1 MNDIEARE
9 ISLSIP
15 AMIWQRWEGLVK
27 VALERSDGVL
37 DFKLKLA
44 RAWVKFDPV
53 KISEEKIITNIK
65 KLTRYDHVEISE
77 KQMDEMNYDVDEE
90 L

>member
-27 VALERSDGVL
+27 VALDRSEGVL
-37 DFKLKLA
+37 DFTLKLA
-44 RAWVKFDPV
+44 RARVKFDPV
-53 KISEEKIITNIK
+53 KISEETIIKNIK
-65 KLTRYDHVEISE
+65 KLTRYDQIEIKE
-77 KQMDEMNYDVDEE
+77 DPMEGIIV
-90 L
+90 